1 MPRLFFQSSRFNPFA
16 VVGTGTLGAK
26 GVAPNVGQDE
36 TDPDW
41 QPM

>member
-1 MPRLFFQSSRFNPFA
+1 MPNVFPHPSRFNPFA
-16 VVGTGTLGAK
+16 VEGTGTSGAK
-26 GVAPNVGQDE
+26 GIAPGVGQDE

>member
-1 MPRLFFQSSRFNPFA
+1 MSKLFSRPFCFNPFA
-16 VVGTGTLGAK
+16 VEGTGTLGAK
-26 GVAPNVGQDE
+26 GIASGVGQDE

>member
-1 MPRLFFQSSRFNPFA
+1 MTKFVSRSPRFNPFA
-16 VVGTGTLGAK
+16 AEGTGTLGAK
-26 GVAPNVGQDE
+26 GVAPSVGQDE

>member
-1 MPRLFFQSSRFNPFA
+1 MSKLFSHPSRCNPFA
-16 VVGTGTLGAK
+16 VEGTGTFGAN